1 MRAFHLILAFLMTAS
16 LAASAQNASQQQ
28 SQKDSQPNWILPKL
42 NHLDLGL
49 VDKSRNPCD
58 NFYEYVCSKWTAA
71 NPIPPDQAGWGTVSN
86 LQLYNETILRNT
98 MAEAAMAKGRD
109 AVHQKVGDY
118 WTACMNVTDIDKR
131 GDKPIQPM
139 LDRIAGIKTVQDLAA
154 VVAAMHQSVPGAWEE
169 GDNQTAAPVF
179 GFGPQVDYNDATLMV
194 ASFDQ
199 GGMSLPARD
208 YYLSN
213 DQKMVG
219 IRDKFVAHVQQMLE
233 LIGEKPEQA
242 KADAATVLRMETAM
256 AKMAMDNVRRRD
268 PAAVNH
274 PMSLQQFAAIAPSFD
289 WTVYLQDVDAPTPK
303 HYIIT
308 SPDFFG
314 GLEQMLKSEP
324 VENWKTYLRWWTVH
338 QNAPYLSEPFVDAS
352 FDFYGKTLSGAQKN
366 RPRWRR
372 CVAYANRDLGYGPL
386 GEAYVEKA
394 FPPSSK
400 QQTQLLVN
408 AVETA
413 MGQDIHTLTWMS
425 PETKDKAEEKL
436 HAIYD
441 KIGYPDHW
449 RDYSTVKI
457 VPDELVVNVKQASG
471 FESHRQNSKIGKPVD
486 REEWLMTPPTVDA
499 YYDPQMNTINFPAGI
514 LQAPMFDPSESE
526 EENYGAIGMVIGHE
540 ISHGFDDQGRK
551 FDAHGNLRDW
561 WTPEDAK
568 RYDEKVSCIEKEY
581 THEVPSLGINTNGK
595 LTLGEDSADNAGQRI
610 AMIALEDTFKKQG
623 KSLDEKDPDGWTPMQ
638 KFFLAHAFSWCS
650 TLRPEIERVMINT
663 NPHSLPEYRVNFVD
677 KNSPEFW
684 KAFGCQKGQP
694 MVSDNACRVW

>member
-1 MRAFHLILAFLMTAS
+1 M
-16 LAASAQNASQQQ
+16 
-28 SQKDSQPNWILPKL
+28 
-42 NHLDLGL
+42 
-49 VDKSRNPCD
+49 
-58 NFYEYVCSKWTAA
+58 
-71 NPIPPDQAGWGTVSN
+71 
-86 LQLYNETILRNT
+86 
-98 MAEAAMAKGRD
+98 
-109 AVHQKVGDY
+109 
-118 WTACMNVTDIDKR
+118 
-131 GDKPIQPM
+131 
-139 LDRIAGIKTVQDLAA
+139 
-154 VVAAMHQSVPGAWEE
+154 
-169 GDNQTAAPVF
+169 
-179 GFGPQVDYNDATLMV
+179 
-194 ASFDQ
+194 
-199 GGMSLPARD
+199 
-208 YYLSN
+208 
-213 DQKMVG
+213 
-219 IRDKFVAHVQQMLE
+219 
-233 LIGEKPEQA
+233 
-242 KADAATVLRMETAM
+242 
-256 AKMAMDNVRRRD
+256 
-268 PAAVNH
+268 
-274 PMSLQQFAAIAPSFD
+274 
-289 WTVYLQDVDAPTPK
+289 
-303 HYIIT
+303 
-308 SPDFFG
+308 
-314 GLEQMLKSEP
+314 
-324 VENWKTYLRWWTVH
+324 
-338 QNAPYLSEPFVDAS
+338 
-352 FDFYGKTLSGAQKN
+352 GK
-366 RPRWRR
+366 
-372 CVAYANRDLGYGPL
+372 
-386 GEAYVEKA
+386 
-394 FPPSSK
+394 
-400 QQTQLLVN
+400 
-408 AVETA
+408 
-413 MGQDIHTLTWMS
+413 DIHTLTWMS

-457 VPDELVVNVKQASG
+457 VPDDLVGNVQQASG

-581 THEVPSLGINTNGK
+581 THEVPSLGIKTNGK

-610 AMIALEDTFKKQG
+610 AMIALEDTFNKQG